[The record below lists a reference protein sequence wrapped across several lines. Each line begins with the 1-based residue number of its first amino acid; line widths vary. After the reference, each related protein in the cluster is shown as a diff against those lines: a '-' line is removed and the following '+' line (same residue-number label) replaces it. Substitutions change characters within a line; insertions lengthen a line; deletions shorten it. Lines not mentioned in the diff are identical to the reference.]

1 MQWKLILFRQYS
13 LLGWSKY
20 LQALSHPD
28 FNKFVTG
35 SIDVDMI
42 VDGFV
47 SPQNVYVKKREW
59 QQLVLSP
66 FADILFDHKKFHRYL
81 HAYRVSG
88 VRLLHFAKRLQK
100 TRWENLPDEKLEF
113 LLKLSKDYFI
123 SFGGVAIW
131 GVWILHEFFSIPQ
144 VVDHYLGNF
153 IEGDDKALLFVPYK
167 LSVHF
172 KEEKSLSKLN
182 FNDNRAVKKHLQR
195 FGWLPC
201 VDWVD
206 DPWQSKDL
214 RKRKKHLNKQ
224 RLTLSILER
233 RRQLQKCW
241 RVLNNLPANLKKKAN
256 LIREL
261 VYIKD
266 SRNDIRFYAIS
277 VLRNLYN
284 QVALRRKMSLT
295 GIVHL
300 LDEEVLDLLRQPT
313 KTSYYQKMIRDRSK
327 GYILIKKG
335 KNIKVKIKKN
345 KSITRIT
352 ALFDKDKEGLI
363 KGIPAFIG
371 KVRGKAKLVRNN
383 NDLRKIKR
391 GDIMVAVFTRPHYL
405 SAMKIAKAIIT
416 DEGGI
421 TSHAAIVARE
431 FKIPCIVGTKVA
443 TKVLQDGDLVEVD
456 AKKGEIRKI
465 K

>member
-1 MQWKLILFRQYS
+1 
-13 LLGWSKY
+13 
-20 LQALSHPD
+20 
-28 FNKFVTG
+28 
-35 SIDVDMI
+35 
-42 VDGFV
+42 
-47 SPQNVYVKKREW
+47 
-59 QQLVLSP
+59 
-66 FADILFDHKKFHRYL
+66 
-81 HAYRVSG
+81 
-88 VRLLHFAKRLQK
+88 
-100 TRWENLPDEKLEF
+100 
-113 LLKLSKDYFI
+113 
-123 SFGGVAIW
+123 
-131 GVWILHEFFSIPQ
+131 
-144 VVDHYLGNF
+144 
-153 IEGDDKALLFVPYK
+153 LFVPYK
-167 LSVHF
+167 LSAHF

-182 FNDNRAVKKHLQR
+182 FNDNRAVEKHLQR

-214 RKRKKHLNKQ
+214 RKRKKHLDKQ

-233 RRQLQKCW
+233 RRQLQKCR
-241 RVLNNLPANLKKKAN
+241 RVLNNLPANLKKKAD

-277 VLRNLYN
+277 VLRSLYN
-284 QVALRRKMSLT
+284 QVALRRKISLV

-300 LDEEVLDLLRQPT
+300 LDEEVLDLLKQPT
-313 KTSYYQKMIRDRSK
+313 KTSYYQKIIEDRIK
-327 GYILIKKG
+327 GYALIKKG
-335 KNIKVKIKKN
+335 KGIKVKINKN

-352 ALFDKDKEGLI
+352 TLFGKNKEDFI
-363 KGIPAFIG
+363 KGIPAFVG
-371 KVRGKAKLVRNN
+371 KVRGKARIVRNN
-383 NDLRKIKR
+383 NDLRKVKR

-421 TSHAAIVARE
+421 TSHAAIIARE

-456 AKKGEIRKI
+456 AKKGEIRRI